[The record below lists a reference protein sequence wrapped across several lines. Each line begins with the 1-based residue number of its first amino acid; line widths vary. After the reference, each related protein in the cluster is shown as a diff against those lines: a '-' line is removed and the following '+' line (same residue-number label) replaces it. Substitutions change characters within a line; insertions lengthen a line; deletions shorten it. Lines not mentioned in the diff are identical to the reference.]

1 MWVEGGNFA
10 YAINEPHRNLRGRWR
25 CGGDAG
31 DRLRVTREYTTVDV
45 FDGDKHEARH
55 NIP

>member
-1 MWVEGGNFA
+1 MWVEGGVFA
-10 YAINEPHRNLRGRWR
+10 DAIYEPHRNLRGRWR